1 MSGEKKPRG
10 RPRKDGLPA
19 GTFTTEEE
27 RAERRRKYEGRF
39 EVEGIGCEEL
49 RGTREAADELE
60 QAEEATKDFR
70 KKGAPK
76 KKGLSEAEI
85 ERRKALAGKLV
96 KARQEIQRRREIARK
111 ELPPWKVDYASK
123 EEFDRQYAIAKW
135 WNNLCETNNETFL
148 PLFFC
153 ESRYLVLMGGA
164 GSGKSIFAGR
174 KLIERA
180 VTEKN
185 HRILVTRK
193 VARTLRDSCFKQLCS
208 QLSQYY
214 PKVKWTSN
222 KSDLVISI
230 EDTGSEF
237 IFAGLDDTEKLKSIY
252 GITLVWIEE
261 ASEIEE
267 ADFAELDRRMRG
279 ETEYYKQIIISF
291 NPISVTH
298 WLKRRFFD
306 RSSPDVTTHK
316 STYLDNRFLPAEDR
330 KVLEE
335 FKYTDPYQ
343 YSVYCLGEW
352 GVTGKTVFDG
362 EKVQHQLDLD
372 ISPVMTG
379 EFIYRYDG
387 LSVTDIEFEERPGGV
402 CLIYEK
408 PVEGVPYVI
417 GGDTAGE
424 GCDDFVAQVI
434 DNRDGHQVATL
445 RHKYDEDQYARQVYC
460 LGMYYN
466 TALVGIETNF
476 STHPV
481 KELERLRYPKQYIR
495 DVPDDFRGRITHSFG
510 FRTDRATR
518 PNLVAILVKEVRDH
532 PENFVDRETLLQ
544 MITFVRNDRNRA
556 EAAEGA
562 HDDCVMAIGIAHS
575 IRGQQSREGA
585 EKTDTLHVK
594 WTKDMYEDY
603 QNAGEAERRMLINRW
618 GNPF

>member
-180 VTEKN
+180 VTEKH

-208 QLSQYY
+208 QLAQYY

-335 FKYTDPYQ
+335 FKFTDPYQ

-445 RHKYDEDQYARQVYC
+445 RHKYDEDRSARRGEG
-460 LGMYYN
+460 LG
-466 TALVGIETNF
+466 V
-476 STHPV
+476 
-481 KELERLRYPKQYIR
+481 
-495 DVPDDFRGRITHSFG
+495 
-510 FRTDRATR
+510 
-518 PNLVAILVKEVRDH
+518 
-532 PENFVDRETLLQ
+532 
-544 MITFVRNDRNRA
+544 
-556 EAAEGA
+556 
-562 HDDCVMAIGIAHS
+562 
-575 IRGQQSREGA
+575 
-585 EKTDTLHVK
+585 
-594 WTKDMYEDY
+594 
-603 QNAGEAERRMLINRW
+603 
-618 GNPF
+618 